1 MKKVELL
8 APAGNL
14 EKLRYAVAYGA
25 DAVYLAGRQY
35 GMRTASGNFD
45 AQALPVAIAHCH
57 LNGVKAFV
65 TVNTLP
71 RDDEMAALPDYLAC
85 LQECGADALIV
96 ADLGVLAL
104 AKRYAPKV
112 PIHIS
117 TQTSVVNA
125 ESASMY
131 HDLGA
136 SRVVLARELTLDE
149 IATLRAKAP
158 RSLELEAFVHGA
170 MCVSYS
176 GRCLLSNF
184 MAGRDSNRGA
194 CAQLCR
200 WQYSVVEEKRPG
212 LYMPVEQD
220 EHGTYIFNAND
231 LSMIDH
237 LPDLLNTGID
247 SLKIEG
253 RVKTFYYAAVVTGAY
268 RRALDFHAAHPCASL
283 PQSIADEVLKVSH
296 RPYSQGLYY
305 GDRTQVRLDS
315 SEYLREWEVCAVVEQ
330 CAQDGRA
337 VLRQKNRFNLG
348 EPLEMIS
355 PGREAVAFTLDTMMN
370 GEGEA
375 ISAAPHPHMEVRA
388 RLPVEAPPMSLVRRE
403 NNT

>member
-1 MKKVELL
+1 MRKVELL
-8 APAGNL
+8 APAGDM

-35 GMRTASGNFD
+35 GMRTASGNFEAD
-45 AQALPVAIAHCH
+45 ALQAAIAHCH
-57 LNGVKAFV
+57 GAGVKAFV

-71 RDDEMAALPDYLAC
+71 RDAELAALPEYLAF
-85 LQECGADALIV
+85 LQQAGADALII

-112 PIHIS
+112 SIHIS

-125 ESASMY
+125 EAASMY

-136 SRVVLARELTLDE
+136 SRVVLARELALDE
-149 IATLRAKAP
+149 IAALRAKAP
-158 RSLELEAFVHGA
+158 KALQLEAFVHGA

-176 GRCLLSNF
+176 GRCLMSNF

-194 CAQLCR
+194 CAQPCR

-212 LYMPVEQD
+212 LYMPVEED

-231 LSMIDH
+231 LNMIEH

-268 RRALDFHAAHPCASL
+268 RRALNFHAEHPGAAL
-283 PQSIADEVLKVSH
+283 PPSIAEEVHKVSH
-296 RPYSQGLYY
+296 RAYSQGLYY
-305 GDRTQVRLDS
+305 GDRGNVRLDS
-315 SEYLREWEVCAVVEQ
+315 SDYLRDWEVCAVVER
-330 CAQDGRA
+330 CGADGQA
-337 VLRQKNRFNLG
+337 VLRQKNRFAVD
-348 EPLEMIS
+348 EPLELIS
-355 PGREAVAFTLDTMMN
+355 PGCEAVPFVLEAMAD
-370 GEGEA
+370 GEGEP
-375 ISAAPHPHMEVRA
+375 ILAAPHPHMAVRV
-388 RLPVEAPPMSLVRRE
+388 RLPFDAPPMSLIRRE
-403 NNT
+403 NHT